1 MFTGLGN
8 DRPEI
13 LVQLE
18 DEVLKAIMGIAEGK
32 PRDQVMSDLYSRIQ
46 LLEKVLA
53 DDDAALNWF
62 KYRATATSETATP
75 ATPAIPSTPF
85 VLMAHHLKN
94 RFEGQNIIL
103 ELCE

>member
-1 MFTGLGN
+1 MFTALGN
-8 DRPEI
+8 DCPEI

-46 LLEKVLA
+46 FLEKLLA

-62 KYRATATSETATP
+62 KYGATATSKT

-85 VLMAHHLKN
+85 GLMAHHLKN

>member
-1 MFTGLGN
+1 
-8 DRPEI
+8 
-13 LVQLE
+13 
-18 DEVLKAIMGIAEGK
+18 
-32 PRDQVMSDLYSRIQ
+32 MSDLYSRIQ

-62 KYRATATSETATP
+62 KYRATVTSETATP
-75 ATPAIPSTPF
+75 AIPLTPF
-85 VLMAHHLKN
+85 GLMAHHLKN